1 MITQT
6 GRAGCLLVVALVAS
20 AGTAACSKKSD
31 GDTAPAPASMIAAA
45 TGEVRVVADEHGFTP
60 GSIAVPKGAAGSKVT
75 VTFVRT
81 TEKTCATEV
90 VFPDLQI
97 EKPLP
102 LNVPVPVE
110 VPGDAA
116 RTLSFQC
123 GMGMFKGA
131 LVVK

>member
-1 MITQT
+1 MI
-6 GRAGCLLVVALVAS
+6 G
-20 AGTAACSKKSD
+20 
-31 GDTAPAPASMIAAA
+31 AA

-60 GSIAVPKGAAGSKVT
+60 GSIAVPKGGPGAKVT

-110 VPGDAA
+110 VPATPPAPLPFSAA
-116 RTLSFQC
+116 WGCSRARSWSSSARSGQRPVMCQTTSS
-123 GMGMFKGA
+123 GRSAKR
-131 LVVK
+131 